1 MLLAADRQFVRLL
14 LDAVR
19 QFVRCLFNVAACVCS
34 SRAFL
39 LQAEEPPRGAKLVRE
54 AFAKQVGS
62 AGSAVRVEASS
73 ESCLDVH
80 ACDNGLTS

>member
-1 MLLAADRQFVRLL
+1 MLLDAVRQFVRLL

-19 QFVRCLFNVAACVCS
+19 QFFRCMFNVVAFVCS
-34 SRAFL
+34 YRAVL
-39 LQAEEPPRGAKLVRE
+39 LQAEEPQGAKLVRE
-54 AFAKQVGS
+54 AFATQVGS

-80 ACDNGLTS
+80 ACVNGLTS